1 MASPVASLEER
12 DDDTILRWFSPWGA
26 ACVCL
31 ASISLLQSF
40 AVGIRSLTAILSF
53 AGLVV
58 AYLGFRSTRSER
70 RPADWVW
77 LSAGGIL
84 NGTVA
89 ILTLF
94 APGNLNEWWALDR
107 EATAGDPNERV
118 VVPRN
123 NSMDAGRSLKQDEW
137 ADAATE
143 AIRQDQILIR
153 IESARIGPVANKG
166 TGSNL
171 LIHLRLVNL
180 GQGNAVTFEG
190 FTGEQH
196 APVLK
201 DDSGQSYSLQEH
213 RLRKQARG
221 TPVFETFIGGQM
233 DLPMG
238 YPLDHLLVFTF
249 PSTKIDGL
257 NLEIPSSAWGMKG
270 MCKFRIAETF
280 EVGLADKKK

>member
-31 ASISLLQSF
+31 ASISLLQSSV
-40 AVGIRSLTAILSF
+40 VGIRSLTAILSF
-53 AGLVV
+53 SGLVV
-58 AYLGFRSTRSER
+58 AYLGFRSTGNER
-70 RPADWVW
+70 RPADWIW

-84 NGTVA
+84 NFTVT

-94 APGNLNEWWALDR
+94 APGYLNDWWALDR
-107 EATAGDPNERV
+107 EVTVDDPHERV
-118 VVPRN
+118 AVPRD
-123 NSMDAGRSLKQDEW
+123 NSKDAGRLLKQDEW

-143 AIRQDQILIR
+143 AVRQDQIFIR
-153 IESARIGPVANKG
+153 IESAKIGPVAGKG

-171 LIHLRLVNL
+171 LIHLRLVNM
-180 GQGNAVTFEG
+180 GQGDAISFEG
-190 FTGEQH
+190 FTGDQH
-196 APVLK
+196 TPVLK
-201 DDSGQSYSLQEH
+201 DDSGQSYLLQEH
-213 RLRKQARG
+213 RVRKQARG
-221 TPVFETFIGGQM
+221 APVFETFIGGQM

-249 PSTKIDGL
+249 PSTKFEGL

-270 MCKFRIAETF
+270 MCKFRIAESF
-280 EVGLADKKK
+280 EVGLTDKKK